1 MKSKPVLVMDDV
13 KAILE
18 GASRHALEHDWKVTI
33 SVVDD
38 GGHLLGLVRLDGA
51 APMTAVISPGKART
65 AALGRRE
72 SSVYEESING
82 GRYAYLSV
90 PSPVMLE
97 GGVPI
102 LVGGEVVGAVGVSG
116 VKSSQDVEIGK
127 AGIAA
132 FMAAQH

>member
-1 MKSKPVLVMDDV
+1 MKSKPVLAMDDV
-13 KAILE
+13 KVILE

-38 GGHLLGLVRLDGA
+38 GGHLLGLLRLDGA
-51 APMTAVISPGKART
+51 APTTAVISPGKAR
-65 AALGRRE
+65 ASALGRRE
-72 SSVYEESING
+72 SSGYEEMING

-90 PSPVMLE
+90 PVGVMLE

-102 LVGGEVVGAVGVSG
+102 VVDGEVVGAVGVSG

-132 FMAAQH
+132 FMATQH

>member
-1 MKSKPVLVMDDV
+1 MKTKPVLAMDDV
-13 KAILE
+13 QTIIEA
-18 GASRHALEHDWKVTI
+18 ASRYAIEHDWKVTI

-38 GGHLLGLVRLDGA
+38 GGHLLGLKRLDGA
-51 APMTAVISPGKART
+51 APTTAVISPGKAR
-65 AALGRRE
+65 ASALGHRE
-72 SSVYEESING
+72 SSVYEEMING

-90 PSPVMLE
+90 PVGVMLE

-102 LVGGEVVGAVGVSG
+102 VVDGAVVGAIGVSG

-132 FMAAQH
+132 FLASKH

>member
-1 MKSKPVLVMDDV
+1 MKTKPVLGVEDV
-13 KAILE
+13 KTIIQ
-18 GASRHALEHDWKVTI
+18 ASSKYALEHGWNVTI

-38 GGHLLGLVRLDGA
+38 GGHLLGLLRLDGA
-51 APMTAVISPGKART
+51 APMTAVIAPGKART
-65 AALGRRE
+65 SALGRKE
-72 SSVYEESING
+72 SSAYEESING

-102 LVGGEVVGAVGVSG
+102 VVDGQVIGAVGVSG

-132 FMAAQH
+132 LLASQH

>member
-1 MKSKPVLVMDDV
+1 MKTKSVLTIADV
-13 KAILE
+13 RKIIEA
-18 GASRHALEHDWKVTI
+18 ATKHALEHDWKVTI

-38 GGHLLGLVRLDGA
+38 GGLLLGLMRLDGA
-51 APMTAVISPGKART
+51 APITAEIAPGKART

-72 SSVYEESING
+72 SRLYEETING
-82 GRYAYLSV
+82 GRTAFLSV
-90 PSPVMLE
+90 PLSTMLE

-102 LVGGEVVGAVGVSG
+102 IVDGEVIGAVGVSG

-132 FMAAQH
+132 LGI